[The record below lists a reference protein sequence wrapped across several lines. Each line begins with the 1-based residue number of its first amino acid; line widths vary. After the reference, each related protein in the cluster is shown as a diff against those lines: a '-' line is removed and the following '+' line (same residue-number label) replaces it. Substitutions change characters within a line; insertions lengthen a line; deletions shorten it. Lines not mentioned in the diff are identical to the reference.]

1 MENIDKQ
8 LQTHN
13 HVIFAYRVLEN
24 AEDKFILMACIQL
37 GYTQEDVAKML
48 GVTQVTVSKR
58 LKDVRHMLKIKESEV
73 IL

>member
-13 HVIFAYRVLEN
+13 HVIFAYRVLEDV
-24 AEDKFILMACIQL
+24 EDKFVLMACLQL

-48 GVTQVTVSKR
+48 GVTQVSVSKR
-58 LKDVRHMLKIKESEV
+58 LKTARHILRIKQNEV